1 MTTYQKTIEISKE
14 ELDKIE
20 ELLYMTGDEIYDKYG
35 MKRDETIIHTA
46 KFDDG
51 YFMDIKLVVCDGED
65 TPYTEAVLFNKN
77 GYEVGHT
84 EPFEEY
90 DDCWA
95 IHNNITNS
103 TYVAIIKTAN

>member
-1 MTTYQKTIEISKE
+1 MAIYQTTIEISKQ

-20 ELLYMTGDEIYDKYG
+20 ELLFMTGDEIYDKYG

-46 KFDDG
+46 EFDDG

-65 TPYTEAVLFNKN
+65 IPYTEAVLFNKN
-77 GYEVGHT
+77 GCEVGHT
-84 EPFEEY
+84 EPFGEY
-90 DDCWA
+90 DGYWF
-95 IHNNITNS
+95 IHNEITDS

>member
-1 MTTYQKTIEISKE
+1 MAIYQTTIEISKQ

-20 ELLYMTGDEIYDKYG
+20 ELLFMTGDEIYDKYG

-51 YFMDIKLVVCDGED
+51 YFMDIKLVICDGED
-65 TPYTEAVLFNKN
+65 TPYTEAVLFNKS
-77 GYEVGHT
+77 GCEVGYT
-84 EPFEEY
+84 EPFGDY
-90 DDCWA
+90 GGCWVVN
-95 IHNNITNS
+95 NNITDN